1 MVIAIV
7 IALGCQILA
16 EAFQTHGAG
25 SSNPQLRNLYNFG
38 APRSTAKTL
47 YMAPIGIPKVE
58 YKVPGTQRSEW
69 EDIHTRLYRER
80 ILFVSQKLDDEYV
93 NLLIS
98 ALLCLDNE
106 THEKPIT
113 LYINSQG
120 GPINAGIAL
129 FDTVKHIKSKVAT
142 INVGFCGAT
151 ASLLLG
157 SGTPGMRAALPHSRV
172 LMHQPTG
179 ALRGSAEQLKNDAK
193 HLLEV
198 KTLLHNLYSRVTNQ
212 PLDKITA
219 DIERDNFMS
228 AEESKEYGLID
239 RIIQP
244 SDRTDGQ
251 IM

>member
-1 MVIAIV
+1 MV
-7 IALGCQILA
+7 QTLA
-16 EAFQTHGAG
+16 AAFLIHGT
-25 SSNPQLRNLYNFG
+25 SQCNPSLRRSGHFG
-38 APRSTAKTL
+38 APRSTARTL

-58 YKVPGTQRSEW
+58 YRAPGSQRSDW

-93 NLLIS
+93 NILIS

-120 GPINAGIAL
+120 GPITAGIAL

-172 LMHQPTG
+172 LMHQPSG
-179 ALRGSAEQLKNDAK
+179 ALQGSAEQLKNDAK
-193 HLLEV
+193 HLLDV
-198 KTLLHNLYSRVTNQ
+198 KKLLHSLYSRVTKQ
-212 PLDKITA
+212 PVDKVTA
-219 DIERDNFMS
+219 DLERDNFMS
-228 AEESKEYGLID
+228 AEESQQYGLID

-244 SDRTDGQ
+244 SEKAGEENL
-251 IM
+251 